1 MCEGPLAWILI
12 SPGTACSQALQP
24 HSQSTPGGRGADS
37 QQQLQEMNESIS
49 L

>member
-1 MCEGPLAWILI
+1 MCEAPLAWILI
-12 SPGTACSQALQP
+12 SPGTACSLALRP
-24 HSQSTPGGRGADS
+24 HSQSPGGRGEDS